1 MVGRPGTGK
10 SPAIEAI
17 LGALKEMGCISK
29 ETVVSATT
37 SSGLIKNLSKQG
49 KSFITSPELFD
60 LLNKLLKNDEDNG
73 SGDVQLLCKLWSGES
88 ASYHFATES
97 TREIDGNTPF
107 SILGATQIQNAASLI
122 YRMDK
127 GRGLLDRFLISVP
140 FALKPTPQSEE
151 EAAEYLNTLP
161 FSDFRPF
168 FSAVVESHT
177 NLTRTYSLDQ
187 QATES

>member
-1 MVGRPGTGK
+1 
-10 SPAIEAI
+10 
-17 LGALKEMGCISK
+17 MGCISK

-37 SSGLIKNLSKQG
+37 SSGLVKNLSKQG

-107 SILGATQIQNAASLI
+107 SILGATQIQNVASLI